1 MHTSCAH
8 MLRKRPAHQ
17 QHVLDKDAS
26 PHSCCRHTCCEHTSM
41 YHPPVPLAD
50 EGVAMQSA
58 CLLLDLGVDPY
69 MMDKA
74 IQFGFGMPMGPFRS
88 GRPPARLLAE
98 LLYCLPVHLD
108 S

>member
-1 MHTSCAH
+1 
-8 MLRKRPAHQ
+8 
-17 QHVLDKDAS
+17 
-26 PHSCCRHTCCEHTSM
+26 
-41 YHPPVPLAD
+41 
-50 EGVAMQSA
+50 MQSA

-88 GRPPARLLAE
+88 DCPPARLLAE
-98 LLYCLPVHLD
+98 LRHCLPVHMD